1 MYANICNRLIICV
14 LGEALLSEVGEITS
28 GWSAKGS
35 LMEEEA
41 SDLEFLVGP
50 VDHTSVLTLSSV

>member
-1 MYANICNRLIICV
+1 MCPGR
-14 LGEALLSEVGEITS
+14 EARVSEVGEVTS

-41 SDLEFLVGP
+41 SDLECSVGP